1 MSLRSE
7 QVHVAPFTAA
17 DLEGAIAAGKPVL
30 IDFWAEWC
38 GPCRMLKPE
47 LAKAAAILK
56 DEVDVRACN
65 VDEEQQLAGM
75 FQVQGIPNMS
85 LLVGSNVIAA
95 IVGFRPADQI
105 VADVRAALAA
115 YKAKQAEATN

>member
-17 DLEGAIAAGKPVL
+17 DLEGAIAAGKPIL

-85 LLVGSNVIAA
+85 LLVGNNVIAA

-115 YKAKQAEATN
+115 YAAKQAEATN